1 MSFCAWRNPEGV
13 ASPLA
18 DRKPIANPS
27 QPLQGWDEN
36 KHAPFFQS
44 KPWAG
49 ISQRFQ
55 RYACHP
61 TKTNMHPFFKANPG
75 LELANAFSVTL
86 ATWTT
91 ETQSTRGSHREI
103 EFKTLPDPGLPRYDH
118 PSGDAPLGIPV
129 RALPQAILFH
139 AFGVKTRRQV
149 ENLLL
154 PEIRMS
160 RCPEVGLCFQS
171 GTRCNTIP
179 AH

>member
-27 QPLQGWDEN
+27 QPLQGCDEN
-36 KHAPFFQS
+36 KHAPF
-44 KPWAG
+44 
-49 ISQRFQ
+49 SQG
-55 RYACHP
+55 
-61 TKTNMHPFFKANPG
+61 FKANPG

-86 ATWTT
+86 ATRST

-139 AFGVKTRRQV
+139 AFSVKTRRQV

>member
-18 DRKPIANPS
+18 DRKPIATPS
-27 QPLQGWDEN
+27 GLRRKQTCTLFPG
-36 KHAPFFQS
+36 FQS

-86 ATWTT
+86 ATRPT
-91 ETQSTRGSHREI
+91 ETQRTRGSHREI
-103 EFKTLPDPGLPRYDH
+103 EFKTLPDPGVPRYDH

-139 AFGVKTRRQV
+139 AFSVKTRRQV

-160 RCPEVGLCFQS
+160 RCPEVGL
-171 GTRCNTIP
+171 
-179 AH
+179 

>member
-36 KHAPFFQS
+36 KHAPFSQGFKANPGLELANAFSVTLATRRKQTCTLFPGFQS

-61 TKTNMHPFFKANPG
+61 TKTNMHPFPRVSKQ
-75 LELANAFSVTL
+75 TL
-86 ATWTT
+86 GWNY
-91 ETQSTRGSHREI
+91 
-103 EFKTLPDPGLPRYDH
+103 P
-118 PSGDAPLGIPV
+118 
-129 RALPQAILFH
+129 
-139 AFGVKTRRQV
+139 
-149 ENLLL
+149 
-154 PEIRMS
+154 
-160 RCPEVGLCFQS
+160 
-171 GTRCNTIP
+171 
-179 AH
+179 